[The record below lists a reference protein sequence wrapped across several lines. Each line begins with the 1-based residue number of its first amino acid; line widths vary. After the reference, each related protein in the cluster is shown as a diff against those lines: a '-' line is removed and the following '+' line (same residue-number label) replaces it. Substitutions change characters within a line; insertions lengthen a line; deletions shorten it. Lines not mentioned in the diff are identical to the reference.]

1 MIFFISWWRQR
12 AMRRNE
18 NEALLYETLYAL
30 SKKDENKAFLMYNMV
45 ALKADITR
53 TLPEIMSQ
61 LIEVTGFDSYL
72 ISETYYRIRNSFSSY
87 RFDFSIISETDP
99 IWPKALINSDVHFLY
114 LVGNKDLLST
124 NKVALRGL
132 RVPSDDGKNNAV
144 NAVHEL
150 LNAGATLVTTLDVG
164 LDHFS
169 ASYALSNGVPT
180 ILVLSSP
187 LHVAVPESGK
197 ELMVKIA
204 NSNGLLVT
212 QFAPSAKTEKWYAV
226 LRNRLLSSIADHF
239 VLIEEKDG
247 GPLFAQAESFIEQ
260 KGRVLVY
267 DSFISNPIYTYA
279 QRLSQNPKITQ
290 LKRKGDLKRAI
301 LPPKKREKKKKDED
315 QLELFDL

>member
-1 MIFFISWWRQR
+1 
-12 AMRRNE
+12 MRRNE

-99 IWPKALINSDVHFLY
+99 LWPKALINSDVHFLY

-239 VLIEEKDG
+239 VSIEEKDG

-260 KGRVLVY
+260 KGKVIVY
-267 DSFISNPIYTYA
+267 ESFISNPIYTYA

>member
-1 MIFFISWWRQR
+1 
-12 AMRRNE
+12 MRRNE
-18 NEALLYETLYAL
+18 NEALLYETLYSLA
-30 SKKDENKAFLMYNMV
+30 KKDENKAFLMYNMI

-61 LIEVTGFDSYL
+61 VIEVSGFDSYL

-87 RFDFSIISETDP
+87 RFDFSIISEADP
-99 IWPKALINSDVHFLY
+99 LWPKGLKDSGVHFLY
-114 LVGNKDLLST
+114 LVGKKELLST
-124 NKVALRGL
+124 VKVALRGL
-132 RVPSDDGKNNAV
+132 RVPSDEGKNNSV
-144 NAVHEL
+144 NAVHEI

-169 ASYALSNGVPT
+169 ASYALTNGVPT

-197 ELMVKIA
+197 ELMVNVA

-212 QFAPSAKTEKWYAV
+212 QFPPSAKTEKWYAV
-226 LRNRLLSSIADHF
+226 LRNRLLCAIADHF
-239 VLIEEKDG
+239 VLLEEKDG

-260 KGRVLVY
+260 KGRVIAY
-267 DSFISNPIYTYA
+267 ESFVNNPIYTYA
-279 QRLSQNPKITQ
+279 NKLGQNSKVTL
-290 LKRKGDLKRAI
+290 LKRKGELKRI
-301 LPPKKREKKKKDED
+301 LAPPRKREKKKKDSD